1 MTISKSAKLQN
12 AINLYEEAIL
22 KGDTDAVDK
31 YVGDVYKQHSH
42 PVKDGVE
49 GFKEFFADFL
59 KRNPKRDIKIVRA
72 IEEGQYLFLHA
83 HQILGDGET
92 QWVTMDF
99 FDTDHNGK
107 IIEHWDVIAE
117 YCGQTASGRT
127 SVDGETEVT
136 DLDKTDSNK
145 ELVLNLIKNV
155 MMQGGEPSKIG
166 EYISA
171 EKYIQHNKDVPD
183 GLAHFKELALASDR
197 PLYYQEVVLCVAQG
211 NFVATLCKATWNG
224 KPYAQTDLFRV
235 ENGLVVEHWDAAE
248 AILPKE
254 QWVNSGKF

>member
-1 MTISKSAKLQN
+1 MTIKKSAKLEN
-12 AINLYEEAIL
+12 AINLYKEAIL
-22 KGDTDAVDK
+22 KGDIDAGEK
-31 YVGDVYKQHSH
+31 YVGDVYVQHSH
-42 PVKDGVE
+42 PVKDGVD
-49 GFKEFFADFL
+49 GFKEFFVDFL
-59 KRNPKRDIKIVRA
+59 ARNPKRDVKIVRA

-99 FDTDHNGK
+99 FDTDGNGK

-117 YCGQTASGRT
+117 YSGKTPSGHT
-127 SVDGETEVT
+127 SVDGATEVT
-136 DLDKTDSNK
+136 DLDKTADNK
-145 ELVLNLIKNV
+145 ALVQNMIKDV
-155 MMQGGEPSKIG
+155 MMRNGNPSKID

-171 EKYIQHNKDVPD
+171 EKYIQHNKEVAD
-183 GLAHFKELALASDR
+183 GLEHFKPLALDPKR
-197 PLYYQEVVLCVAQG
+197 PLYYQEIVLCVAQG
-211 NFVATLCKATWNG
+211 NFVATLCKATWDD

-235 ENGLVVEHWDAAE
+235 ENGKIVEHWDAAE